1 MTDITLEQARERLE
15 EVNLRI
21 ADIEDG
27 STYYYELGE
36 RRINGYDT
44 EEYYDELLAFKER
57 ITNKIEELEEEE
69 FDE

>member
-27 STYYYELGE
+27 GTYYYELGE